1 MVINPW
7 DYYHANGELREVLDM
22 IGSGFFSPDEPGRFK
37 PIVDNLLQ
45 HGDHY
50 LLLADYAAYIACQ
63 SKVDAAYR
71 NQEQWMRSAIL
82 NVANMGKFS
91 SDRTISQY
99 AEADLGCQAGTPC
112 CAISLLDSN
121 GIVCNIKWRKMRQ
134 SIFQGGSKPWPRKMH
149 FTPSPAA

>member
-1 MVINPW
+1 
-7 DYYHANGELREVLDM
+7 M

-45 HGDHY
+45 NGDHY

-63 SKVDAAYR
+63 EKVERAYR
-71 NQEQWMRSAIL
+71 NQDQWVKSAIL

-99 AEADLGCQAGTPC
+99 AEVIWNA
-112 CAISLLDSN
+112 
-121 GIVCNIKWRKMRQ
+121 
-134 SIFQGGSKPWPRKMH
+134 KPVP
-149 FTPSPAA
+149 PAS